1 MTLKKGWLIRQFAQV
16 EAEVREWP
24 EWMQREAKFSASQQS
39 DTLRANVQTTP
50 QAATHAAPAPLVAK
64 TR

>member
-24 EWMQREAKFSASQQS
+24 EWMQREAKFSTSQQP
-39 DTLRANVQTTP
+39 DTLPATVQTT
-50 QAATHAAPAPLVAK
+50 QQTAAHTAPAPLVVK

>member
-24 EWMQREAKFSASQQS
+24 EWMQRESN
-39 DTLRANVQTTP
+39 T
-50 QAATHAAPAPLVAK
+50 
-64 TR
+64 